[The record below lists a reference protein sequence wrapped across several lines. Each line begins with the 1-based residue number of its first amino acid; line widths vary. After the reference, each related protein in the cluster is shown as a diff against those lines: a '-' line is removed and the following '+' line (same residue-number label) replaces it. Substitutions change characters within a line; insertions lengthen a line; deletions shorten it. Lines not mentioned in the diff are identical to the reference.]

1 MDPEDSTSIMDLPA
15 LAQEESRQV
24 QKPPDRDYVNP
35 DAEFQQE
42 YLQGLYEANKI
53 GLTQVPTRDIPQL
66 TTPLT
71 QDAQARPLYVPPP
84 QMRDYIQQQPLQQ
97 QQSPQKSSGYDWA
110 TDELGTAI
118 FVAIIYFIFQ
128 LPAIRGKMQLIFPI
142 LFSKDFTLNGVG
154 MILSSVAFGLSV
166 LCVSA
171 TWRQIEAF

>member
-1 MDPEDSTSIMDLPA
+1 MDPEDSTSIMDLP
-15 LAQEESRQV
+15 STDS
-24 QKPPDRDYVNP
+24 PPQATTTPVPPNRDYVNP

-53 GLTQVPTRDIPQL
+53 GLTKVPSRDIPQL

-71 QDAQARPLYVPPP
+71 QDVQARPLYIPSP
-84 QMRDYIQQQPLQQ
+84 QTRDYIRQQPQQ
-97 QQSPQKSSGYDWA
+97 QQQTASTGYDWV

-128 LPAIRGKMQLIFPI
+128 LPAIRGKMQILFPV

-171 TWRQIEAF
+171 MWRQLEAF